1 MDIKGYDEWR
11 LRGPDEVVDPLME
24 DCEDCGA
31 AGTMIDEKGMFPC
44 TECDGSGE
52 VEATLDEPD
61 GDYLYELRRDEAL
74 DHSKGT

>member
-1 MDIKGYDEWR
+1 MNIKGYDEWR

-24 DCEDCGA
+24 DCEDCKSTGKMQDKD
-31 AGTMIDEKGMFPC
+31 GEFPC

-74 DHSKGT
+74 DNSKGT